1 MGWAGG
7 IHGQREGS
15 NLWDASSSARS
26 TGVGGGGAQGHGGF
40 TNTNGRREF
49 AREVLVLI
57 RK

>member
-1 MGWAGG
+1 MDNVKGAISGMPAAVPGALGWA
-7 IHGQREGS
+7 
-15 NLWDASSSARS
+15 
-26 TGVGGGGAQGHGGF
+26 GGGAQGHGGF